1 MSLSDELR
9 DPWGYIV
16 AGTSGGM
23 AWALLAGATAVGGP
37 AAIAIGAGVGAAV
50 LGVKAVTGAVVNRGP
65 RRPRADVPEPQ
76 RPPRGTVAAR
86 WFEQAEAAVHSLDDM
101 AGTAPAGPTGDAVR
115 NAADDADDTL
125 LALGRVG
132 GQVTAVERAL
142 ERVDFPG
149 LDAEAGRLQED
160 ARRAPS
166 YELRQEVERSA
177 AAVRDRLEV
186 RNRLRAAR
194 DTLLARMQSTTLG
207 LEGLVARL
215 AEVLAMTATTGGS
228 DSSDRDIAEV
238 AAELDGLRA
247 GLAESEA
254 VSRRALAQAPY
265 DPAG

>member
-1 MSLSDELR
+1 VSLSDELR

-23 AWALLAGATAVGGP
+23 AWALLAGATSAGP

-65 RRPRADVPEPQ
+65 RRHRVDVPVPQ

-86 WFEQAEAAVHSLDDM
+86 WFEQAEAAVHALDDL
-101 AGTAPAGPTGDAVR
+101 ARAAPTGPTGDAVR
-115 NAADDADDTL
+115 AAAEDADDTL

-132 GQVTAVERAL
+132 GHVTAVERAL
-142 ERVDFPG
+142 VRVDSPG
-149 LDAEAGRLQED
+149 MDAEAARLEEA

-177 AAVRDRLEV
+177 AAVRDRVEV
-186 RNRLRAAR
+186 RDRLRAAR

-228 DSSDRDIAEV
+228 DTSARDIAEV
-238 AAELDGLRA
+238 AGELEGLRS

-254 VSRRALAQAPY
+254 VSRRVLAQAPTE
-265 DPAG
+265 PPS